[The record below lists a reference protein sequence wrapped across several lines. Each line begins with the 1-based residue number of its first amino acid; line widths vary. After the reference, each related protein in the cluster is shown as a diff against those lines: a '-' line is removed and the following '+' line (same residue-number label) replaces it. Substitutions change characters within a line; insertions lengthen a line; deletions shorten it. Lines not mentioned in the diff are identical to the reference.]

1 MEVALLLLGVVC
13 TSCVIWFSSK
23 GISAAS
29 EMWGCGWSP
38 GIRGAT
44 INAIAS
50 SIPELFTTI
59 VFLVILGDSEGFVS
73 GISTVAGS
81 AVFNVFVIPG
91 VMILAVFFKYNR
103 PLKEH
108 KRSIV
113 LRDGS
118 ILISV
123 QAIIYFFIYQGA
135 FKLWHAGVLLF
146 IYALYILILIR
157 KNRDDKDETV
167 DCYFSPETRRAI
179 NIKFVLG
186 MIGVGVGCY
195 YLVELC
201 IDLGTHFNLEIP
213 VIALVIAAAAT
224 SVPDT
229 FLSVRDAGHGKT
241 DDAIS
246 NAFGSN
252 IFDLC
257 VALGLPLLIY
267 CMYNGEIA
275 LGDEMKVSLS
285 IIWLILMGLTVV
297 ALAVMYISRRLN
309 IYQSLILLTCYF
321 TIVGLVVYFY

>member
-1 MEVALLLLGVVC
+1 MVVALLLLGVVI

-50 SIPELFTTI
+50 SVPELFTTI

-81 AVFNVFVIPG
+81 SVFNVFVIPG

-113 LRDGS
+113 LLDGS
-118 ILISV
+118 ILIAV
-123 QAIIYFFIYQGA
+123 QALIYFFIYQGV
-135 FKLWHAGVLLF
+135 FKLWHAVVLLF
-146 IYALYILILIR
+146 IYALYILILIK
-157 KNRDDKDETV
+157 KNRDNKDDNV

-186 MIGVGVGCY
+186 MIGVGLGCY
-195 YLVELC
+195 LLVELC
-201 IDLGTHFNLEIP
+201 IDIGTYFNLEIP

-224 SVPDT
+224 SIPDT

-275 LGDEMKVSLS
+275 LGDEMKASLS
-285 IIWLILMGLTVV
+285 TIWLILMGLTVV

-321 TIVGLVVYFY
+321 AIVGLVVYLY